1 MPRLT
6 ALLAAVLAVAIQ
18 LAPTTATAEDFQLV
32 TEESEFRALISGKDL
47 KRFAISLSV
56 QPDGQIT
63 GKGYG
68 RKVTG
73 DWRWESGYFCRD
85 LFWGKTDLGF
95 NCQKVLRN
103 GETLRFIENRGTG
116 RYADLRLN

>member
-63 GKGYG
+63 GKGYE

>member
-73 DWRWESGYFCRD
+73 DWHWESGYFCRD

-103 GETLRFIENRGTG
+103 GETLRFIENRGAG